1 MAKASEQVFSISS
14 HVTFLLMTSRRRWV
28 PASAA
33 KVRPLLRTLVV
44 FSMRLWEKLSIR
56 REGSDRLTCS
66 FGAHSF
72 RSSSSS
78 SSWLWSEV
86 DRLERLSSS

>member
-14 HVTFLLMTSRRRWV
+14 QVTFLLMTSRRRWV

-33 KVRPLLRTLVV
+33 KVSPLLRTLVV

-72 RSSSSS
+72 KSSSSS

>member
-1 MAKASEQVFSISS
+1 MRQVFSISS
-14 HVTFLLMTSRRRWV
+14 QVTFLLMTSRSRWV

-33 KVRPLLRTLVV
+33 KVRPLLRTRVV
-44 FSMRLWEKLSIR
+44 FSIRLSEKLSIR
-56 REGSDRLTCS
+56 SEGSDRLTCS
-66 FGAHSF
+66 AGAQLF

-86 DRLERLSSS
+86 DRLDRLSSS